1 MSAGAALA
9 ASPFRINL
17 LQAQE
22 ATIKI
27 GFPVPLTGPY
37 GAEAQDQVRAA
48 QVAIAQF
55 NDAGGL
61 NGRKAELVVRDDKLN
76 PGEAAT
82 RTLELV
88 EKEKVNFVV
97 GSLSAAVQLAI
108 NNVTKERGIIF
119 NSISQSDAINEAADF
134 SKYTFHE
141 ALNPHMTAGA
151 VGRYAFPKFG
161 KKVAF
166 LTADYAYGQ
175 EMVRGFLEVGKAFG
189 IENLGDIRHPLGTTD
204 FSTLLPRIQAL
215 KPDILCISNFGR
227 DQQIALKQATDFGV
241 KKTTQIIAPLL
252 SHASRVAA
260 GPQAFEGVI
269 GGCSFYWGIED
280 KFASTKAFNDAFRK
294 MYDGK
299 LPSDY
304 GALGYGGVRTVLD
317 GGQEC
322 RQRRHRQGDR
332 GAGSAEI
339 RLLQGTAILSQMR
352 PPVGAVGAGHQVEV
366 EGHDAT
372 IPTCSRSSAPM
383 SPTRPIC
390 APARN
395 SATRPD
401 VVQTMR
407 APLAGTRHGF
417 RGRRDGR
424 SEFRSHRAAIVRR
437 PGAGRDL
444 CAVRDRPVADFRH
457 ADRGQLRPWRVLH
470 GRAPMSGSTS

>member
-1 MSAGAALA
+1 MTKKVTKAGSISRRRLLTTASAGAVLA
-9 ASPFRINL
+9 VSPFRINL

-22 ATIKI
+22 APIKI

-37 GAEAQDQVRAA
+37 GAEAQDQVRAG
-48 QVAIAQF
+48 QLAIAQF

-108 NNVTKERGIIF
+108 NNVTKERGVIF

-141 ALNPHMTAGA
+141 ALNPHMTSGA
-151 VGRYAFPKFG
+151 VGRYAFTKFG

-166 LTADYAYGQ
+166 LTADYAYGH
-175 EMVRGFLEVGKAFG
+175 EMVRGFLEVGKQFN

-204 FSTLLPRIQAL
+204 FSTLLPRLQAL

-227 DQQIALKQATDFGV
+227 DQQIALKQATDFGI
-241 KKTTQIIAPLL
+241 KKSIQIIAPLL

-260 GPQAFEGVI
+260 GPQAFEGVV
-269 GGCSFYWGIED
+269 GGCSFFWGIED

-299 LPSDY
+299 LPTDY
-304 GALGYGGVRTVLD
+304 GALGYGGVRTVL
-317 GGQEC
+317 EAVK
-322 RQRRHRQGDR
+322 
-332 GAGSAEI
+332 GAGSVETDKVVASLEALKYDYYKGQQYYRKCDHQSVQSVLVI
-339 RLLQGTAILSQMR
+339 KSKSKDMKNESDVFEVLSTEEPDEKNLR
-352 PPVGAVGAGHQVEV
+352 TCDALGHK
-366 EGHDAT
+366 
-372 IPTCSRSSAPM
+372 S
-383 SPTRPIC
+383 
-390 APARN
+390 
-395 SATRPD
+395 
-401 VVQTMR
+401 
-407 APLAGTRHGF
+407 
-417 RGRRDGR
+417 
-424 SEFRSHRAAIVRR
+424 
-437 PGAGRDL
+437 
-444 CAVRDRPVADFRH
+444 
-457 ADRGQLRPWRVLH
+457 
-470 GRAPMSGSTS
+470 

>member
-1 MSAGAALA
+1 MTWKTAKPGPISRRRLLVAAGAGATLA

-22 ATIKI
+22 ANIKI

-37 GAEAQDQVRAA
+37 GTEAQDQVRAGQLA
-48 QVAIAQF
+48 VAQF

-134 SKYTFHE
+134 SRFTFHE
-141 ALNPHMTAGA
+141 ALNPHLTSGA
-151 VGRYAFPKFG
+151 VGRYAFSKFG
-161 KKVAF
+161 KKIAF
-166 LTADYAYGQ
+166 LTADYAYGH
-175 EMVRGFLEVGKAFG
+175 EMVRGFLDVGKAFN
-189 IENLGDIRHPLGTTD
+189 IENLGDVRHPLGTSD

-227 DQQIALKQATDFGV
+227 DQQIVLKQATDFGV
-241 KKTTQIIAPLL
+241 KKTIQIIAPLL

-280 KFASTKAFNDAFRK
+280 KFASTKAFNQAFGK

-299 LPSDY
+299 LPTDY
-304 GALGYGGVRTVLD
+304 GALGYGGVRTVLEAVKSA
-317 GGQEC
+317 GGVDTDKVIAAMQALKYDYYKGPQYYRKC
-322 RQRRHRQGDR
+322 DHQSVQSVLVIKSK
-332 GAGSAEI
+332 SAN
-339 RLLQGTAILSQMR
+339 MR
-352 PPVGAVGAGHQVEV
+352 NDSDVFEVISTDEPNEANLRTCAELGHK
-366 EGHDAT
+366 A
-372 IPTCSRSSAPM
+372 
-383 SPTRPIC
+383 
-390 APARN
+390 
-395 SATRPD
+395 
-401 VVQTMR
+401 
-407 APLAGTRHGF
+407 
-417 RGRRDGR
+417 
-424 SEFRSHRAAIVRR
+424 
-437 PGAGRDL
+437 
-444 CAVRDRPVADFRH
+444 
-457 ADRGQLRPWRVLH
+457 
-470 GRAPMSGSTS
+470 

>member
-1 MSAGAALA
+1 MTKRIAESGSLSRRRLLTKVSAGAALA
-9 ASPFRINL
+9 VSSFRINL

-37 GAEAQDQVRAA
+37 GTEAQDQVRAGQLA
-48 QVAIAQF
+48 VAQF

-141 ALNPHMTAGA
+141 ALNPHLTSGA
-151 VGRYAFPKFG
+151 VGRYAFSKFG

-166 LTADYAYGQ
+166 LTADYAYGH
-175 EMVRGFLEVGKAFG
+175 EMVRGFLEVGKAFN
-189 IENLGDIRHPLGTTD
+189 IENLGDIRHPLGTSD

-227 DQQIALKQATDFGV
+227 DQQIVLKQATDFGV

-260 GPQAFEGVI
+260 GPQAFEGVV
-269 GGCSFYWGIED
+269 GGCSFYWGIEN

-299 LPSDY
+299 VPTDY
-304 GALGYGGVRTVLD
+304 GALGYGGVRTVLTAV
-317 GGQEC
+317 
-322 RQRRHRQGDR
+322 RN
-332 GAGSAEI
+332 AGSVDTDKVIAAMEALKYDFYKGPQYYRKCDHQSVQSVLVI
-339 RLLQGTAILSQMR
+339 QSKSKDMKNESDVFDVISTDEPNEKNLRTCEAL
-352 PPVGAVGAGHQVEV
+352 GHK
-366 EGHDAT
+366 A
-372 IPTCSRSSAPM
+372 
-383 SPTRPIC
+383 
-390 APARN
+390 
-395 SATRPD
+395 
-401 VVQTMR
+401 
-407 APLAGTRHGF
+407 
-417 RGRRDGR
+417 
-424 SEFRSHRAAIVRR
+424 
-437 PGAGRDL
+437 
-444 CAVRDRPVADFRH
+444 
-457 ADRGQLRPWRVLH
+457 
-470 GRAPMSGSTS
+470 

>member
-1 MSAGAALA
+1 MTRKTVKSRSISRRRLLTTVGAGAALA
-9 ASPFRINL
+9 ASPFRVNL
-17 LQAQE
+17 VQAQE
-22 ATIKI
+22 ENIKI

-37 GAEAQDQVRAA
+37 GTEAQDQVRAGQLA
-48 QVAIAQF
+48 VAQF

-134 SKYTFHE
+134 SRFTFHE
-141 ALNPHMTAGA
+141 ALNPHMTSGA
-151 VGRYAFPKFG
+151 VGRYAFSKFG

-166 LTADYAYGQ
+166 LTADYAYGH
-175 EMVRGFLEVGKAFG
+175 EMVRGFLEVGKAFN

-227 DQQIALKQATDFGV
+227 DQQIVLKQATDFGI

-280 KFASTKAFNDAFRK
+280 KFASTKAFNEAFRK

-299 LPSDY
+299 LPTDY
-304 GALGYGGVRTVLD
+304 GALGYGGVRTVLSAVKN
-317 GGQEC
+317 
-322 RQRRHRQGDR
+322 
-332 GAGSAEI
+332 AGSVDTDKVIAALEALKYDYYKGPQYY
-339 RLLQGTAILSQMR
+339 RKCDHQSVQSILVIKSKSKDMKNESDVFEVISTDEPNEANLR
-352 PPVGAVGAGHQVEV
+352 TCEELGHK
-366 EGHDAT
+366 A
-372 IPTCSRSSAPM
+372 
-383 SPTRPIC
+383 
-390 APARN
+390 
-395 SATRPD
+395 
-401 VVQTMR
+401 
-407 APLAGTRHGF
+407 
-417 RGRRDGR
+417 
-424 SEFRSHRAAIVRR
+424 
-437 PGAGRDL
+437 
-444 CAVRDRPVADFRH
+444 
-457 ADRGQLRPWRVLH
+457 
-470 GRAPMSGSTS
+470 

>member
-1 MSAGAALA
+1 MIRNIANSGKVSRRHLLATASAGAALA
-9 ASPFRINL
+9 VSPFRINL

-22 ATIKI
+22 APIKI

-37 GAEAQDQVRAA
+37 GTEAQDQVRAGQLA
-48 QVAIAQF
+48 VAQF

-141 ALNPHMTAGA
+141 ALNPHLTSGA
-151 VGRYAFPKFG
+151 VGRYAFSKFG

-166 LTADYAYGQ
+166 LTADYAYGH
-175 EMVRGFLEVGKAFG
+175 EMVRGFLEVGKKFN
-189 IENLGDIRHPLGTTD
+189 IENLGDVRHPLGTSD
-204 FSTLLPRIQAL
+204 FSTLLPRLQAL
-215 KPDILCISNFGR
+215 KPDILCIINFGR

-260 GPQAFEGVI
+260 GPQAFEGVV

-299 LPSDY
+299 LPTDY
-304 GALGYGGVRTVLD
+304 GALGYGGVRTVLSAVKN
-317 GGQEC
+317 
-322 RQRRHRQGDR
+322 
-332 GAGSAEI
+332 AGSVETDKVIAALEALKYDFYKGPQYYRKCDHQSVQSVLVI
-339 RLLQGTAILSQMR
+339 QSKSKDMKNESDVFEVISTDEPNEANLRSCDAL
-352 PPVGAVGAGHQVEV
+352 GHK
-366 EGHDAT
+366 A
-372 IPTCSRSSAPM
+372 
-383 SPTRPIC
+383 
-390 APARN
+390 
-395 SATRPD
+395 
-401 VVQTMR
+401 
-407 APLAGTRHGF
+407 
-417 RGRRDGR
+417 
-424 SEFRSHRAAIVRR
+424 
-437 PGAGRDL
+437 
-444 CAVRDRPVADFRH
+444 
-457 ADRGQLRPWRVLH
+457 
-470 GRAPMSGSTS
+470 

>member
-1 MSAGAALA
+1 MTRKTTKSGSISRRLLLTTASAGAALA

-55 NDAGGL
+55 NDGGGL
-61 NGRKAELVVRDDKLN
+61 NGRKAELLVRDDKLN

-108 NNVTKERGIIF
+108 NNVAKERGVIF

-141 ALNPHMTAGA
+141 ALNPHLTSGA
-151 VGRYAFPKFG
+151 VGRYAFGKFG

-166 LTADYAYGQ
+166 LTADYAYGH
-175 EMVRGFLEVGKAFG
+175 EMVRGFLEVGKAFN

-227 DQQIALKQATDFGV
+227 DQQISLKQATDFGV
-241 KKTTQIIAPLL
+241 KKTIQIIAPLL

-260 GPQAFEGVI
+260 GPQAFDGVI
-269 GGCSFYWGIED
+269 GGCSFYWGLED

-299 LPSDY
+299 LPTDY
-304 GALGYGGVRTVLD
+304 GALGYGGVRTVLAAVKN
-317 GGQEC
+317 
-322 RQRRHRQGDR
+322 
-332 GAGSAEI
+332 AGSVDTDKVIAALEALKYDFYKGPQYYRKCDHQSVQSVLVI
-339 RLLQGTAILSQMR
+339 RSKSKDMR
-352 PPVGAVGAGHQVEV
+352 NESDVFDIISTDEPNEANLRSCEELGHK
-366 EGHDAT
+366 
-372 IPTCSRSSAPM
+372 S
-383 SPTRPIC
+383 
-390 APARN
+390 
-395 SATRPD
+395 
-401 VVQTMR
+401 
-407 APLAGTRHGF
+407 
-417 RGRRDGR
+417 
-424 SEFRSHRAAIVRR
+424 
-437 PGAGRDL
+437 
-444 CAVRDRPVADFRH
+444 
-457 ADRGQLRPWRVLH
+457 
-470 GRAPMSGSTS
+470 

>member
-1 MSAGAALA
+1 MTKNTTKSGSISRRRLLTTVSAGAALA

-61 NGRKAELVVRDDKLN
+61 GGRKAELLVRDDKLN

-151 VGRYAFPKFG
+151 VGRYAFGKFG

-175 EMVRGFLEVGKAFG
+175 EMVRGFLEVGKAFN

-215 KPDILCISNFGR
+215 KPDILCICNFGR

-252 SHASRVAA
+252 SHASRIAA
-260 GPQAFEGVI
+260 GPQAFEGVV

-299 LPSDY
+299 LPTDY
-304 GALGYGGVRTVLD
+304 GALGYGGVRTVLAAVTN
-317 GGQEC
+317 
-322 RQRRHRQGDR
+322 
-332 GAGSAEI
+332 AGSVDTDKVIAALEALKYDYYKGPQYYRKCDHQSVQSVLVI
-339 RLLQGTAILSQMR
+339 QSKSKDMR
-352 PPVGAVGAGHQVEV
+352 NESDVFDVISTEEPNEANLRSCEELGHK
-366 EGHDAT
+366 A
-372 IPTCSRSSAPM
+372 
-383 SPTRPIC
+383 
-390 APARN
+390 
-395 SATRPD
+395 
-401 VVQTMR
+401 
-407 APLAGTRHGF
+407 
-417 RGRRDGR
+417 
-424 SEFRSHRAAIVRR
+424 
-437 PGAGRDL
+437 
-444 CAVRDRPVADFRH
+444 
-457 ADRGQLRPWRVLH
+457 
-470 GRAPMSGSTS
+470 